1 MTLRHIKI
9 FIAVCD
15 TGSTTAAARELYIA
29 QPAVSFAI
37 AELEHYYG
45 QKLFDRI
52 SNRLRITE
60 AGRRFLEYS
69 RQIVILFDEME
80 FEIKNW
86 DCLGSLRIG
95 SNVTI
100 GNSFLPQC
108 VKAFKGIYPDIEIE
122 VTVDNS
128 AKIEQLILN
137 SKLDFALI
145 EGPVFNHFIKSELF
159 MDNSLVFICA
169 ADHPWAGQE
178 VEMERLADCSFIM
191 REKDSFE
198 RKLLNDLLQMNKI
211 QFHASWQSVSYQAI
225 LKAVEKNL
233 GIAAISYQAAKEYLK
248 SGKVMQFYVS
258 GVKLKREFYIVYHQ
272 NKFLNKPAKDFMELC
287 FKMKELDQTGE
298 QADGGATVEG
308 ATVEGADGNGADGN
322 GVEQKKDNRQKD

>member
-1 MTLRHIKI
+1 
-9 FIAVCD
+9 
-15 TGSTTAAARELYIA
+15 
-29 QPAVSFAI
+29 
-37 AELEHYYG
+37 
-45 QKLFDRI
+45 
-52 SNRLRITE
+52 
-60 AGRRFLEYS
+60 
-69 RQIVILFDEME
+69 
-80 FEIKNW
+80 
-86 DCLGSLRIG
+86 
-95 SNVTI
+95 
-100 GNSFLPQC
+100 
-108 VKAFKGIYPDIEIE
+108 
-122 VTVDNS
+122 
-128 AKIEQLILN
+128 
-137 SKLDFALI
+137 
-145 EGPVFNHFIKSELF
+145 
-159 MDNSLVFICA
+159 
-169 ADHPWAGQE
+169 
-178 VEMERLADCSFIM
+178 MERLADCSFIM

-198 RKLLNDLLQMNKI
+198 HKLLNDLLQMNKI

-322 GVEQKKDNRQKD
+322 GADGNGVEQKKDNRQKD

>member
-9 FIAVCD
+9 FIAVWD
-15 TGSTTAAARELYIA
+15 TGSTTAAAKELYIA

-86 DCLGSLRIG
+86 DSLGSLRIG

-100 GNSFLPQC
+100 GNNFLPQC
-108 VKAFKGIYPDIEIE
+108 VKAFHNSCPGIEIE

-128 AKIEQLILN
+128 ARIEQLILN

-145 EGPVFNHFIKSELF
+145 AGPVFNHFIKSELF

-169 ADHPWAGQE
+169 GEHPWAGS
-178 VEMERLADCSFIM
+178 VIEMEQMDDCSLIM
-191 REKDSFE
+191 RERDSFE
-198 RKLLNDLLQMNKI
+198 RKLLTELLQMNKI
-211 QFHASWQSVSYQAI
+211 RFRTVWQSVSYQAI

-233 GIAAISYQAAKEYLK
+233 GIAAISYQAAKEYLAA
-248 SGKVMQFYVS
+248 GKVAQFYVK
-258 GVKLKREFYIVYHQ
+258 GVELKREFYIIYHQ
-272 NKFLNKPAKDFMELC
+272 NKFLNKPAKDFMALC
-287 FKMKELDQTGE
+287 FKMKERDRE
-298 QADGGATVEG
+298 EN
-308 ATVEGADGNGADGN
+308 E
-322 GVEQKKDNRQKD
+322 